1 MNRLKLKRNDEPDTY
16 ERRNAKGD
24 NHEGKRQ
31 TDRRAFGKK
40 KRLHQAVAAAA
51 AFVLIAGA
59 VIPSQ
64 AAIRYF
70 VKRSFGEYTKAGA
83 GSS

>member
-1 MNRLKLKRNDEPDTY
+1 MNQIHMKEEMQKEIIMKVKDRQIAERLE
-16 ERRNAKGD
+16 
-24 NHEGKRQ
+24 
-31 TDRRAFGKK
+31 K